1 MAEAEKGKVLISK
14 NKKAFHDFN
23 ILQRIEAGIALVGTE
38 VKSVKGGNINLK
50 DGYCFVRDGE
60 VFLRNVHIG
69 TYRFANRLNHEP
81 LRERKLLLH
90 REEIRKLH
98 AKIKE
103 RGFTLVPLLVYQKG
117 GNIKVEIGLVQG
129 KKLYDKKED
138 IKKRD
143 MSRDLKERYGSSHL
157 SGNLK

>member
-1 MAEAEKGKVLISK
+1 MAEGDKGKALIVK

-23 ILQRIEAGIALVGTE
+23 ILQRVEAGIALLGTE
-38 VKSVKGGNINLK
+38 VKSVKSGNINLK

-60 VFLRNVHIG
+60 VYLRNVHIG
-69 TYRFANRLNHEP
+69 TYRYANRQNHEP
-81 LRERKLLLH
+81 MRERKLLLH

-98 AKIKE
+98 AKIRE
-103 RGFTLVPLLVYQKG
+103 RGFTLVPLLVYQKQG
-117 GNIKVEIGLVQG
+117 RIKIEIGLVQG

-143 MSRDLKERYGSSHL
+143 ISRDLKERYGSANL

>member
-1 MAEAEKGKVLISK
+1 MAEGDKGKALITQ

-23 ILQRIEAGIALVGTE
+23 ILQRIEAGIALLGTE
-38 VKSVKGGNINLK
+38 VKSVKSGNINLK

-69 TYRFANRLNHEP
+69 TYRYANRLNHEP
-81 LRERKLLLH
+81 MRERKLLLH

-98 AKIKE
+98 AKIRE
-103 RGFTLVPLLVYQKG
+103 RGFTLVPLLVYQKKG
-117 GNIKVEIGLVQG
+117 RIKVEIGLVQG

-143 MSRDLKERYGSSHL
+143 ISRDLKERYGSANL

>member
-1 MAEAEKGKVLISK
+1 MAEGDKGKALITK

-23 ILQRIEAGIALVGTE
+23 ILQRVEAGIALLGTE
-38 VKSVKGGNINLK
+38 VKSVKSGNINLK

-69 TYRFANRLNHEP
+69 TYRYANRLNHEP
-81 LRERKLLLH
+81 MRERKLLLH

-103 RGFTLVPLLVYQKG
+103 RGFTLVPLLVYQKKG
-117 GNIKVEIGLVQG
+117 RIKVEIGLVQG
-129 KKLYDKKED
+129 KKLFDKKED

-143 MSRDLKERYGSSHL
+143 ISRDLKERYGSANL